1 MNLIEESF
9 QRKEEK
15 KKKRATKI
23 ILVAIIVVFL
33 IIVAIVSY
41 LLYIQST
48 TLKLTL
54 DGQVNNSVKQLLVF
68 ESDGTVYVPI
78 KEVASYLGYE
88 SFNGEYE
95 DKSESQ
101 SKCYVLAKDQTEV
114 ANFTLGSDTIYKK
127 DLTQTNS
134 DYEYVHIK
142 NPVKAINGVLYTTAE
157 GIQEGFNVS
166 FTYDQATN
174 RVTIFTLPYLVQ
186 FYTPYV
192 LDYGYAEISETFANQ
207 KAILDNMLVVMKEG
221 NKDQYGVID
230 TDGKVLLDSKYDN
243 ITYLPNIGDFLVE
256 TDRKVGVL
264 SSSGQTKV
272 DIIYDSLTLM
282 DSDAGLYVASRDKKY
297 GVIDTNGVIKIFIEN
312 DQVGIDISKF
322 TENNI
327 KSKYLLVNNLIP
339 VKKGDF
345 WGLFDKNG
353 NQVVEFKYDS
363 FGYITSNNKD
373 AYNLLVIPDYNVI
386 VACLEEKYTLLNAS
400 GEELFS
406 TIADDIYMTISGGEK
421 HYFISVNDQTIDAE
435 EYLNSIGIRKQS
447 TNGLSSNNS
456 TTNNNTNTSNNTNAN
471 TTQNN
476 EEQSSNEQQDNQ
488 QDNNQE
494 NNNQGNEEGQNNQ
507 EQNNEENGENR
518 EEQND
523 NQQNDN
529 QENNQ

>member
-23 ILVAIIVVFL
+23 ILVAIIIVFL

-48 TLKLTL
+48 SLKLTL

-68 ESDGTVYVPI
+68 ENDGTVYVPI

-101 SKCYVLAKDQTEV
+101 SKCYVQSENEV

-186 FYTPYV
+186 FYTPYA

-221 NKDQYGVID
+221 ANKDQYGVVD
-230 TDGKVLLDSKYDN
+230 TDGKTLLDAKYDN

-264 SSSGQTKV
+264 SKSGQTKV
-272 DIIYDSLTLM
+272 QIIYDSLTLM

-297 GVIDTNGVIKIFIEN
+297 GVIDTNGVIKIYIEN
-312 DQVGIDISKF
+312 DQVGVDTSKF

-327 KSKYLLVNNLIP
+327 KSKYLLVDNLIP
-339 VKKGDF
+339 VKNGDY

-363 FGYITSNNKD
+363 FGYIASNNKD
-373 AYNLLVIPDYNVI
+373 AYNLLVIPDYNLV
-386 VACLEEKYTLLNAS
+386 VACLDEKYTLLNAS
-400 GEELFS
+400 GEEIFP
-406 TIADDIYMTISGGEK
+406 TIADDIYMTISGGQR
-421 HYFISVNDQTIDAE
+421 YYYINVNDQTINAE
-435 EYLNSIGIRKQS
+435 EYLDSVGIRKQS
-447 TNGLSSNNS
+447 TNGSSSNNS
-456 TTNNNTNTSNNTNAN
+456 TTNNNTNTLNNTNAN

-476 EEQSSNEQQDNQ
+476 EEQSNNEQQNNDNNEQQDNQ
-488 QDNNQE
+488 QDNNQ
-494 NNNQGNEEGQNNQ
+494 GNEEGQNNE
-507 EQNNEENGENR
+507 EQNNDENGENG
-518 EEQND
+518 EE
-523 NQQNDN
+523 QNDN